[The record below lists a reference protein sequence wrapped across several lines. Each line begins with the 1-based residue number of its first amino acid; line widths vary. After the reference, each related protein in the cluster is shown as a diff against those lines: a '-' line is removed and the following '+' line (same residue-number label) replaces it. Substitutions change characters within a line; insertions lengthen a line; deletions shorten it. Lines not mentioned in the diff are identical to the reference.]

1 MVENYL
7 LTKKLIFKEIN
18 NNLTNR
24 KLNYINTKIENI
36 RVLKG
41 TNFDYFSEESKKLFF
56 GNEFKVSKL
65 SDRMGMRL
73 EGIK

>member
-1 MVENYL
+1 MAKKWILFKTL
-7 LTKKLIFKEIN
+7 LLLVNK
-18 NNLTNR
+18 

-73 EGIK
+73 EGKKIEKGI